1 MPTRIIDGATPRHSA
16 PTPSVR
22 ATVADR
28 ENVRGGR
35 GDANIRARAKLST
48 GAHPLAVA
56 VAARASP
63 AAPTALSGKWQRVP
77 RCEAAHLWPPQS
89 CLAALHTPGCEQPAR
104 SQPARSSWRRPTAE
118 GSPPPP
124 SQPHLRRTQCAL
136 SESHNR
142 LSIAIHGSPLT
153 RPTKGGVPPAADC
166 TAVRLPRP
174 AARLV
179 ATLPLPPLPRLS
191 RSLLD
196 HPAAGQPAQRARGRA
211 GGARASARGRS
222 NKAALFLGAVGAQ
235 VGAATPSDP
244 SSPSAYETR
253 TCGAPCGMPHA
264 EAAHIAAQRA
274 PQRRRTPQ
282 VLESPWVPSHAP
294 WLRPTR
300 PPPTQ
305 GCLPEKERVN
315 ACHFTPGPGRQPPP
329 AHAHARTHPG
339 SLIAGLL
346 AMQRRTRAATP
357 PAPRGRERE

>member
-35 GDANIRARAKLST
+35 GDANIHARAKLST
-48 GAHPLAVA
+48 GAHPLA

-222 NKAALFLGAVGAQ
+222 
-235 VGAATPSDP
+235 
-244 SSPSAYETR
+244 
-253 TCGAPCGMPHA
+253 
-264 EAAHIAAQRA
+264 
-274 PQRRRTPQ
+274 
-282 VLESPWVPSHAP
+282 
-294 WLRPTR
+294 
-300 PPPTQ
+300 
-305 GCLPEKERVN
+305 
-315 ACHFTPGPGRQPPP
+315 
-329 AHAHARTHPG
+329 
-339 SLIAGLL
+339 
-346 AMQRRTRAATP
+346 
-357 PAPRGRERE
+357 